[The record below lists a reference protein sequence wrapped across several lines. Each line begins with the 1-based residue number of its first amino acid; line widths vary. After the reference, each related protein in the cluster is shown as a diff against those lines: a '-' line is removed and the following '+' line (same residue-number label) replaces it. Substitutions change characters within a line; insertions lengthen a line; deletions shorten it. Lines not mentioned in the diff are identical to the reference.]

1 MRRLLPTFC
10 ALIAIISTG
19 IATDKPVPLAEAAGK
34 FTVPK
39 GFNVTLFA
47 GEPAVVQP
55 IAFTFDDRGRMWVVE
70 CLSYPQW
77 RADGKGSD
85 RVVILEDTDGDGV
98 HDKRT
103 VVLDNG
109 SNLSGIEVGFGGVW
123 LCSTPNLVFIPIKD
137 DKPSGPPQ
145 ILLDGWNLKDAK
157 HNVFNG
163 LAWGP
168 DGWLYG
174 CNGIQTKSNV
184 GAPGTPADRRTFLDA
199 GVWRFHPAKKIFDV
213 VAVGMTN
220 PWGLDW
226 DDRGEMFA
234 TNCVIDHLW
243 HLVPGGRYQRMYGQ
257 DQNPYSYG
265 HMGSAV
271 DYKHWGGGS
280 WTESR
285 ADKATGAIRKEHDT
299 AGGGHAHSGAAIYL
313 GEQFPAEYRDTL
325 FTCNIHGSRLNND
338 GLVRTPG
345 GMKGVRRPD
354 FAFANDPWFR
364 GIATKQGP
372 EGSLYVCDWSD
383 TGECHNYE
391 VADKTNGRVYRISY
405 GTPKP
410 FRGDVST
417 MTDAEL
423 IDAQKSKNEW
433 LVRRARR
440 VLQERVAAG
449 KTLDVA
455 KLVAQLD
462 TKDEPAK
469 LRAYWALAATEN
481 VTPALRARMA
491 GDKGEAVRAWGARF
505 HATHF
510 TATYNELLAQDL
522 MGHYQAMAIVVT
534 TEGETS
540 PLVRAALAGAAVDI
554 PRLQRWEFYRALMKH
569 PEDNADANL
578 TLMYWLAVQPLVVRD
593 PAGALAFATE
603 TPIGRVR
610 TNIVRHALTAFATE
624 APIARVRANI
634 ISQVPTL
641 PKTDA
646 TTQLALVMPT
656 LVTAKSDA
664 VRLDL
669 LTGIQQAFEGRVN
682 LVAPTGWATVTDAL
696 AKSTDPRVRRQA
708 EAVAVLVGDPT
719 AIAAMRTRFA
729 DAKEPTESRQFALQQ
744 LLARRL
750 PGMADALR
758 TLLKDAPMRSA
769 AVRGLAAY
777 PELASA
783 KAILDAYATFTADE
797 KADAV
802 QTLASRPAFALALL
816 DAVERGGVPK
826 LDINTYTARQL
837 LALNDKTVSARLG
850 SVWGTVRP
858 AAATRVAQTAKL
870 KALLTTETLAKA
882 DLGNGR
888 RLFAVNCAACHKL
901 FDDGGNVGPEL
912 TGAQRTSLDY
922 VLENVLDP
930 SAVVA
935 NDYRLT
941 TFSLVDGRTV
951 AGIVR
956 KETPQTLTIRT
967 LNEEL
972 LIPVADVEARK
983 TTQLSIMP
991 DGLFDKLTDAELR
1004 DLVGYLASP
1013 RQVPVAAV
1021 PAK

>member
-1 MRRLLPTFC
+1 MRRFSLAFC
-10 ALIAIISTG
+10 SLIATLSAGT
-19 IATDKPVPLAEAAGK
+19 AADKPVPLAEAAGK

-70 CLSYPQW
+70 CLSYPKW

-103 VVLDNG
+103 VVIDDG
-109 SNLSGIEVGFGGVW
+109 VNLSGIEVGFGGVW
-123 LCSTPNLVFIPIKD
+123 LCSTPNLIFVPIKD

-184 GAPGTPADRRTFLDA
+184 GAPGTPANERTFLDA
-199 GVWRFHPAKKIFDV
+199 GVWRYHPTKKVFDV

-257 DQNPYSYG
+257 DQNPYSFG

-271 DYKHWGGGS
+271 DYKHWGSGS

-285 ADKATGAIRKEHDT
+285 ADKATGALKQEHDT
-299 AGGGHAHSGAAIYL
+299 AGGGHAHSGAAILL

-338 GLVRTPG
+338 GLVRTPS

-364 GIATKQGP
+364 GVAVKQGP
-372 EGSLYVCDWSD
+372 EGSLYVADWSD

-391 VADKTNGRVYRISY
+391 VADKTNGRLYRISY
-405 GTPKP
+405 GTAKP
-410 FRGDVST
+410 FKGDVST
-417 MTDAEL
+417 MTDGEL
-423 IDAQKSKNEW
+423 MDAQKSKNEW

-449 KTLDVA
+449 KKLDAA
-455 KLVAQLD
+455 KLVAQ
-462 TKDEPAK
+462 TKSDDEPVR
-469 LRAYWALAATEN
+469 LRAYWALECAGRLTQE
-481 VTPALRARMA
+481 LRDEMVQ
-491 GDKGEAVRAWGARF
+491 DKSEAVRAWSARLTGDVF
-505 HATHF
+505 LTTHKERLREPYVAVFPLDDARSIANANGCRRAERMAT
-510 TATYNELLAQDL
+510 ADP
-522 MGHYQAMAIVVT
+522 
-534 TEGETS
+534 S
-540 PLVRAALAGAAVDI
+540 PLVRGALAHTATQSAG
-554 PRLQRWEFYRALMKH
+554 LQNWDYFRALLRH
-569 PEDNADANL
+569 PEDNADAKL
-578 TLMYWLAVQPLVVRD
+578 TLLYWLAVQPLVAAD
-593 PAGALAFATE
+593 PAGALAFAQE
-603 TPIGRVR
+603 TPIERVR
-610 TNIVRHALTAFATE
+610 VNVVRHIL
-624 APIARVRANI
+624 
-634 ISQVPTL
+634 TL
-641 PKTDA
+641 PRTDA
-646 TTQLALVMPT
+646 TTQLALVMPA
-656 LVTAKSDA
+656 LVAAKSDA

-669 LTGIQQAFEGRVN
+669 LTGVQQAFEGRVN
-682 LVAPTGWATVTDAL
+682 LVAPAGWSSVTAAL
-696 AKSTDPRVRRQA
+696 TKSTDPRVRRQA
-708 EAVAVLVGDPT
+708 EAVAVLVGDST
-719 AIAAMRTRFA
+719 AIAAMRGRLA
-729 DAKEPTESRQFALQQ
+729 NAKEPTESRQFALQQ
-744 LLARRL
+744 LLARRV

-758 TLLKDAPMRSA
+758 GLLKDAPMRAA

-777 PELASA
+777 PDVASA
-783 KAILDAYATFTADE
+783 TAILDLYPTLTADE

-816 DAVERGGVPK
+816 DAVERGAVPK
-826 LDINTYTARQL
+826 LDLNTYTARQL
-837 LALNDKTVSARLG
+837 LASNDKAVSTRLG
-850 SVWGTVRP
+850 TVWGTVRP
-858 AAATRVAQTAKL
+858 ASATRVAQTAKL
-870 KALLTTETLAKA
+870 KALLTPETLAKA
-882 DLGNGR
+882 DPGNGR
-888 RLFAVNCAACHKL
+888 RLYAANCASCHKL

-935 NDYRLT
+935 NEYRLT
-941 TFSLVDGRTV
+941 TFALLDGRTV

-956 KETPQTLTIRT
+956 KETPQTLSVRT
-967 LNEEL
+967 LNEEV
-972 LIPVADVEARK
+972 LIPVADVESRK
-983 TTQLSIMP
+983 TTPLSIMP

-1013 RQVPVAAV
+1013 RQVP
-1021 PAK
+1021 AKP

>member
-1 MRRLLPTFC
+1 MRRFSMAFC
-10 ALIAIISTG
+10 ALF
-19 IATDKPVPLAEAAGK
+19 ATLSAGVAADKPVPLAEAAGK

-39 GFNVTLFA
+39 GFTVTLFA

-103 VVLDNG
+103 VVVDNG
-109 SNLSGIEVGFGGVW
+109 VNLSGIELGFGGVW
-123 LCSTPNLVFIPIKD
+123 LCSTPNLIFVPIKD

-145 ILLDGWNLKDAK
+145 VLLDGWNLKDAK

-184 GAPGTPADRRTFLDA
+184 GAPGTAADKRTFLDA
-199 GVWRFHPAKKIFDV
+199 GVWRYHPTTKIFDV

-220 PWGLDW
+220 PWGVDW

-257 DQNPYSYG
+257 DQNPYSYA

-271 DYKHWGGGS
+271 DYKHWGGGA

-285 ADKATGAIRKEHDT
+285 ADKATGALKKEHDT
-299 AGGGHAHSGAAIYL
+299 AGGGHAHSGAAVYL
-313 GEQFPAEYRDTL
+313 GDQFPAEYRSTL

-338 GLVRTPG
+338 GLVRTPS

-364 GIATKQGP
+364 GIAVKQGP

-405 GTPKP
+405 GTAKP
-410 FRGDVST
+410 FKGDVNA
-417 MTDAEL
+417 MTDGEL

-449 KTLDVA
+449 KKLDVG

-462 TKDEPAK
+462 TADEPTK
-469 LRAYWALAATEN
+469 LRALWALHAVGQLTPEKLLATSYD
-481 VTPALRARMA
+481 PS
-491 GDKGEAVRAWGARF
+491 EAVRAWCVRLEADRPPTTRPAGLSRPDPRALHSVLFYGA
-505 HATHF
+505 H
-510 TATYNELLAQDL
+510 N
-522 MGHYQAMAIVVT
+522 
-534 TEGETS
+534 ETS
-540 PLVRAALAGAAVDI
+540 PFVLAALADAV
-554 PRLQRWEFYRALMKH
+554 RRYRETANWQVVGDLVQN
-569 PEDNADANL
+569 PVGETDANL
-578 TLMYWLAVQPLVVRD
+578 SLMVWLAIQPSIAGNELTSLRQAAASPVR
-593 PAGALAFATE
+593 
-603 TPIGRVR
+603 RVR
-610 TNIVRHALTAFATE
+610 VNTVRCVL
-624 APIARVRANI
+624 
-634 ISQVPTL
+634 SL
-641 PKTDA
+641 PKTDPTA
-646 TTQLALVMPT
+646 QLALVLEALKGAPT
-656 LVTAKSDA
+656 DA
-664 VRLDL
+664 VRLDF

-682 LVAPTGWATVTDAL
+682 LVAPAGWAGVTDVL
-696 AKSTDPRVRRQA
+696 TKSADPRVRRQA
-708 EAVAVLVGDPT
+708 EAVAVLVGDPK
-719 AIAAMRTRFA
+719 AIAAMRSRFA
-729 DAKEPTESRQFALQQ
+729 DAKEPPESRQFALQQ
-744 LLARRL
+744 LLARRV
-750 PGMADALR
+750 PGLADALR
-758 TLLKDAPMRSA
+758 NLLKDPALRAA

-777 PELASA
+777 PDPASA
-783 KAILDAYATFTADE
+783 TAILDAYATFTADE

-802 QTLASRPAFALALL
+802 QTLASRPTFALALL
-816 DAVERGGVPK
+816 DAVERGAVPK
-826 LDINTYTARQL
+826 GDINTYTARQL
-837 LALNDKTVSARLG
+837 LALNDKVVSARLG

-858 AAATRVAQTAKL
+858 ASATRVAQTAKL
-870 KALLTTETLAKA
+870 KALLTPETLAKA
-882 DLGNGR
+882 DPGNGR
-888 RLFAVNCAACHKL
+888 RLYAANCASCHKL

-912 TGAQRTSLDY
+912 TGAQRASLDY

-941 TFSLVDGRTV
+941 TFALLDGRTV

-967 LNEEL
+967 LNEEV
-972 LIPVADVEARK
+972 LIPVADIESRK

-1013 RQVPVAAV
+1013 RQVPLAAL
-1021 PAK
+1021 PK